1 MKKIIALFTI
11 GACALQS
18 AHAIKIVAG
27 PYIQQFD
34 ENSATIVWAT
44 DVDGV
49 SWVEVAPDDGSHFY
63 AQARPKFFDAP
74 MGKKQIT
81 KIHRV
86 KVKGLESGKKYFYRV
101 FTKEMAGGEGER
113 VFYGNIA
120 STRVFRV
127 TPPSFKTLEKDKESL
142 QFTVVNDI
150 HEDVKRL
157 ETFLKDIEGDDFVV
171 FNGDMMSNIRTQQQ
185 MYDGCLVQATKSTKS
200 SMPILYSRGNHE
212 TRGAAS
218 ELFIKFF
225 PTDTNKPYYAK
236 KIGKFFFI
244 FLDSGEDKPDSDIEY
259 SDTADFDNYRKE
271 QAQWLEKIVNSD
283 DFKNAYK
290 RIIITHIPPAWGAW
304 HGSINFRKYFSPV
317 LKGKKID
324 VIFSG
329 HLHGDYRYFE
339 PNEDFDMPC
348 VVNSNMEKIKVKATK
363 DEIICDFYDI
373 KSNKVRTT
381 VIK

>member
-1 MKKIIALFTI
+1 MRKFWRYSWKRPRIRCRKISISYYPIKRPRARSFVYLF
-11 GACALQS
+11 
-18 AHAIKIVAG
+18 
-27 PYIQQFD
+27 
-34 ENSATIVWAT
+34 
-44 DVDGV
+44 
-49 SWVEVAPDDGSHFY
+49 
-63 AQARPKFFDAP
+63 
-74 MGKKQIT
+74 
-81 KIHRV
+81 
-86 KVKGLESGKKYFYRV
+86 V
-101 FTKEMAGGEGER
+101 F
-113 VFYGNIA
+113 
-120 STRVFRV
+120 
-127 TPPSFKTLEKDKESL
+127 
-142 QFTVVNDI
+142 
-150 HEDVKRL
+150 
-157 ETFLKDIEGDDFVV
+157 
-171 FNGDMMSNIRTQQQ
+171 
-185 MYDGCLVQATKSTKS
+185 
-200 SMPILYSRGNHE
+200 
-212 TRGAAS
+212 
-218 ELFIKFF
+218 
-225 PTDTNKPYYAK
+225 K

-290 RIIITHIPPAWGAW
+290 RIIITHIPPTWGAW

-329 HLHGDYRYFE
+329 HLHGDYLYFE
-339 PNEDFDMPC
+339 PSEDFDMPC